1 MLPVWCSVTQESS
14 PQFSSVEGLALAES
28 SVPKGGG
35 PYFFIT
41 RSIAAM

>member
-1 MLPVWCSVTQESS
+1 MLPVWWSVTQESS

-35 PYFFIT
+35 PYFAIT
-41 RSIAAM
+41 MRMAAV